1 MRKSAAPEPQ
11 QERPQRGY
19 SPKAT
24 AERLDLSLRTVMEL
38 IAQGKIR
45 ATKVSARR
53 RAITDIEIARIL
65 QHGIDG
71 A

>member
-1 MRKSAAPEPQ
+1 MRKSAAP

-38 IAQGKIR
+38 IAQGRIR

-53 RAITDIEIARIL
+53 LAVHDLEIARIL

-71 A
+71 P